1 MRVKA
6 CVTCSVLYRLWVT
19 VLASPLV
26 SVGFAGSMWVSL
38 PRLVHDVYGAGVW
51 LIGAMA
57 TSDAVGSI
65 IAALTRGN
73 ARKLRRGIVAD
84 SAVLPVGVRLIPWPK
99 RTPRPAY
106 PATPIAA

>member
-6 CVTCSVLYRLWVT
+6 CVTCSVLYRLWVP

-38 PRLVHDVYGAGVW
+38 PRLVRDVYGAGVW

-57 TSDAVGSI
+57 SSDAVGSI
-65 IAALTRGN
+65 IAALAIGN
-73 ARKLRRGIVAD
+73 ARKRQRRGIIAF
-84 SAVLPVGVRLIPWPK
+84 SSIIVGGCALM
-99 RTPRPAY
+99 AC
-106 PATPIAA
+106 A

>member
-26 SVGFAGSMWVSL
+26 SAGFAGSMWVSL
-38 PRLVHDVYGAGVW
+38 PRLVRDVYGTGVW

-57 TSDAVGSI
+57 TADAVGSI
-65 IAALTRGN
+65 IAALTIGN
-73 ARKLRRGIVAD
+73 TPKLPRRAIVAYT
-84 SAVLPVGVRLIPWPK
+84 AIIVGGFALIACALPL
-99 RTPRPAY
+99 PRSIE
-106 PATPIAA
+106 PIV

>member
-6 CVTCSVLYRLWVT
+6 GVTCSVLYRLWVT

-26 SVGFAGSMWVSL
+26 SAGFAGSMWVSL

-57 TSDAVGSI
+57 TADADGSI
-65 IAALTRGN
+65 IAALTIGN
-73 ARKLRRGIVAD
+73 ARKLRRGIVAYN
-84 SAVLPVGVRLIPWPK
+84 SVLAGGVAPQARPIPSPQAV
-99 RTPRPAY
+99 AH
-106 PATPIAA
+106 